1 MSDQGPK
8 NDELHC
14 SFCGNSQS
22 EVRNLIA
29 GPGVFI
35 CSECVDLCSATLRK
49 QLAER
54 NLLRGSGNPTPRQIR
69 ELLDEY
75 VIGQDRA
82 KMVLAVAVHNH
93 YKRLGH
99 AKGGDVELEKSNI
112 LLIGPTGTGKTLFA
126 STIARALDV
135 PFVVVDATSL
145 TEAGYVGEDVESII
159 TKLLQAAD
167 GNVEKR
173 SEEHTSE
180 LQSLMRISY
189 AVFCLK
195 KKNTKQQTTT

>member
-1 MSDQGPK
+1 
-8 NDELHC
+8 
-14 SFCGNSQS
+14 
-22 EVRNLIA
+22 
-29 GPGVFI
+29 
-35 CSECVDLCSATLRK
+35 
-49 QLAER
+49 
-54 NLLRGSGNPTPRQIR
+54 
-69 ELLDEY
+69 
-75 VIGQDRA
+75 
-82 KMVLAVAVHNH
+82 MVLAVAVHNH

-145 TEAGYVGEDVESII
+145 NEAGYVGEDVESII

-167 GNVEKR
+167 GNVEKAQKGR

-195 KKNTKQQTTT
+195 KKQSTNLQKDIYKT

>member
-1 MSDQGPK
+1 MNRRPPTSTRTDTLFPYTT
-8 NDELHC
+8 LFR
-14 SFCGNSQS
+14 S
-22 EVRNLIA
+22 
-29 GPGVFI
+29 
-35 CSECVDLCSATLRK
+35 TLRK

-54 NLLRGSGNPTPRQIR
+54 NLLRGSGNPTPRQLR

-126 STIARALDV
+126 STIARAL
-135 PFVVVDATSL
+135 
-145 TEAGYVGEDVESII
+145 EDRYS
-159 TKLLQAAD
+159 T
-167 GNVEKR
+167 R
-173 SEEHTSE
+173 
-180 LQSLMRISY
+180 
-189 AVFCLK
+189 
-195 KKNTKQQTTT
+195 